1 MIFLLVLCIFFIVF
15 GIVRLK
21 WNPVVVLFIASL
33 FVAQIFKLSAA
44 ETIEVITKG
53 FSKTLGSIGLIIAF
67 GTIIGVFLEKMGLG
81 EALIVHLLDGKKKSQ
96 KKTALITNLAGFI
109 IAIPVFC
116 DSGFIVLSSLIKNI
130 ANRYRLNK
138 TVLIVALSTGLYAAH
153 VFVPPTPGPLAA
165 ISLIEANFIQVM
177 LGGLLIGLITSLT
190 GYWYAVNQKDK
201 SEHQESIENVSTI
214 TPSLAGVGPILVPLF
229 LIALGVLSLRFES
242 NELAIMQLIQFIGNP
257 TIALFIGVLWII
269 WLARGE
275 DTQQRLDWVETA
287 FQKAGPVLLVTGVG
301 GAFGA
306 VIGQGLE
313 VNSELFS
320 GFSPLMG
327 LLLIFGVSAFFK
339 SLQGSST
346 VAILTTSSL
355 AVSLLPSLG
364 LDTELS
370 KTFVVLS
377 IGAGA
382 MTFSHVNDS
391 YFWVVSKFGDLN
403 TSNALKAHSL
413 ATLLQGVVAFCVILL
428 GFLLLG

>member
-33 FVAQIFKLSAA
+33 FVAQVFSLTAT

-81 EALIVHLLDGKKKSQ
+81 EALIIHLLDGKKKST

-165 ISLIEANFIQVM
+165 ITLIEANFIQVM
-177 LGGLLIGLITSLT
+177 LGGLVIGLITSLT
-190 GYWYAVNQKDK
+190 GYLYAVKQSEK
-201 SEHQESIENVSTI
+201 SEQLEPQLEKSMIK
-214 TPSLAGVGPILVPLF
+214 PSLSGVGPILAPLL
-229 LIALGVLSLRFES
+229 LIGLGVVANRIES
-242 NELAIMQLIQFIGNP
+242 GELVIVQFIKFIGNP
-257 TIALFIGVLWII
+257 TIALFIGVLWIM
-269 WLARGE
+269 WLARSEGP
-275 DTQQRLDWVETA
+275 QKRINWVESA

-313 VNSELFS
+313 VNASSFS
-320 GFSPLMG
+320 DFSPAMG
-327 LLLIFGVSAFFK
+327 LLLVFGVSAFFK

-355 AVSLLPSLG
+355 AVTLLPSLG
-364 LDTELS
+364 LDTELA

-403 TSNALKAHSL
+403 TSNALRTHSL
-413 ATLLQGVVAFCVILL
+413 ATALQGIVAISFILL
-428 GFLLLG
+428 TFLVLG

>member
-1 MIFLLVLCIFFIVF
+1 M
-15 GIVRLK
+15 
-21 WNPVVVLFIASL
+21 
-33 FVAQIFKLSAA
+33 
-44 ETIEVITKG
+44 
-53 FSKTLGSIGLIIAF
+53 
-67 GTIIGVFLEKMGLG
+67 
-81 EALIVHLLDGKKKSQ
+81 
-96 KKTALITNLAGFI
+96 
-109 IAIPVFC
+109 
-116 DSGFIVLSSLIKNI
+116 
-130 ANRYRLNK
+130 
-138 TVLIVALSTGLYAAH
+138 
-153 VFVPPTPGPLAA
+153 
-165 ISLIEANFIQVM
+165 
-177 LGGLLIGLITSLT
+177 
-190 GYWYAVNQKDK
+190 NQKDK

-242 NELAIMQLIQFIGNP
+242 DELAIMQLIQFIGNP

-413 ATLLQGVVAFCVILL
+413 ATLLQGIVALCVILL